1 MAVLFPFFYR
11 QHGKPKL
18 CLICIVVMYF
28 LIFVHASPS
37 LFMYRISSRG
47 SCRRFMYEVVPE
59 SVDQFR
65 RDTLLYFVGIVPTV
79 LVFTFTAI
87 TIYKIRGQKGAA
99 KKRSNT
105 TDKRGNG
112 QTRRE
117 NEMTRQMVVVSLL
130 FGFLCLAYTACTVT
144 RLNMDKS
151 NPKQDAL
158 RVVMISLGVLFTS
171 LTHTVNFFA
180 YIIFGKKF
188 RNTFLSILPICK
200 RKSSNPKATKA
211 SAPSINPEVTQT
223 TAT

>member
-1 MAVLFPFFYR
+1 MDKCMAVLFPFFYR

-18 CLICIVVMYF
+18 CLICIVLMYF

-87 TIYKIRGQKGAA
+87 TIYKIRGQNSAA

-105 TDKRGNG
+105 TVGVHFYFSLKIWLI
-112 QTRRE
+112 
-117 NEMTRQMVVVSLL
+117 LL
-130 FGFLCLAYTACTVT
+130 F
-144 RLNMDKS
+144 
-151 NPKQDAL
+151 KQIAL
-158 RVVMISLGVLFTS
+158 RIQLYLRVHMLFKTMS
-171 LTHTVNFFA
+171 FSYPNFL
-180 YIIFGKKF
+180 
-188 RNTFLSILPICK
+188 NTFVKEI
-200 RKSSNPKATKA
+200 
-211 SAPSINPEVTQT
+211 EVDCNLDFSKMFNRLFQSQPTVLV
-223 TAT
+223 